1 MRNVSNAFKQALE
14 DGNRNYQCTAEIILT
29 DNTQVT
35 LTNANLLI
43 NGLSIKDNVS
53 DDSDFTALGSVIV
66 NAVEIRANNLSG
78 TYSDYDFRD
87 GIITIYVGL
96 IIGTTVESIKIGT
109 YIINEASLQKSVLSL
124 YCLDYLS
131 KFDKPYSN
139 STFVYPATLASILSN
154 ACVDCGVVLASTT
167 FPNSTLTIATAP
179 QANLTYREVV
189 SFIATIAGCF
199 TKCNANGQLVL
210 QWFDS
215 NAEHDLTA
223 LSSYDYSVSD
233 ITITGIKIITQTISE
248 SETTEIEHLFGTDD
262 YIITIENNPFITE
275 SNVTTIGNYLVSQ
288 IAGLTFRIA
297 NISHLSDPTIEAGDV
312 AVVTDRHGNTYNILI
327 TSTTFNVSSYQET
340 KCSAVEPVEKTVT
353 RFTEIQKTYATAK
366 QLIKQEK
373 TARQQMGQE
382 LTNAINAKAGMYET
396 RVQESGGGYTYYLH
410 DKPLLANSTAVIKV
424 TNEAVAVTPD
434 YQAATPTW
442 YGLTVNGNFIA
453 NIMSTIGIDFD
464 WGTGGT
470 LTLGGANN
478 GNGVLTVLDANNNS
492 IGTWNN
498 TGISLTKGS
507 LRSADYVYGTG
518 PYFCQSGMIVNFN
531 NKTIMTPKFSVIDGV
546 LMATDGIFSGQINAE
561 TGNIGGWTISKN
573 YQITYTDS
581 VTTGVASTQYTVFM
595 RANQAYTPS
604 TDTITPADSETRAF
618 GVYHRQYNGST
629 YGDWVADFYVTHG
642 GRLYANNA
650 VIAGQITAKTGAI
663 GGFVISSSANT
674 GTTANGGHH
683 YTNSLYVHST
693 GTEGGTNYEYEAGL
707 TGNNSSTAAN
717 FYVRRIAS
725 GAAWST
731 SELRFYVRNDGYL
744 MAITGKIGPWSM
756 SETGIYKSGG
766 YQSATAGSAYFGD
779 SGLSVMDKF
788 YVTAAGAL
796 TASDATITG
805 SVTANSGRIGPWTIS
820 NDSIYYVDSTDELY
834 IYKNRIY
841 GKTNNQ
847 GYIDIY
853 PGGNIT
859 SVDTSSDAT
868 LTPLVWSLEKTA
880 DSTATRLTPWAIAL
894 SANNQNYVFLGTSEL
909 DSHKYGVL
917 TVGVEGTNNKYLYYD
932 SYRALLTVYD
942 SLLVGDAIR
951 TKTIETTGNYYRKN
965 NNYTKGTAPSSP
977 VYSSY
982 VFTDTN
988 GETIGYMQFAVA
1000 TNGNHSLQLII
1011 STPTVSGGNTPALSL
1026 TKNASEVVT
1035 CRIAGATTVE
1045 GYITAELNEETVVA
1059 VRAKNSIADARIQ
1072 VNSTGVIGVYNGTN
1086 GKWLIYMNTDTDPK
1100 PVIPQLATVTTTS
1113 AGNVFSGSTGVL
1125 YRNTSSS
1132 KRYKHDIKLLD
1143 DWKAILNIPVVS
1155 FIYNDGYLS
1164 KEDQRYGI
1172 AVPGFIAEDVYKYY
1186 PIAAERSDNEIE
1198 DWNTRFIIPPML
1210 AVEQDHEKRIK
1221 ELENEVYELKQLIA
1235 KLI

>member
-43 NGLSIKDNVS
+43 NGLSIKDNAS
-53 DDSDFTALGSVIV
+53 DDGDFTALGSVIV

-96 IIGTTVESIKIGT
+96 IVGTTVESIKIGT
-109 YIINEASLQKSVLSL
+109 YIINEASIQKSVLSL

-139 STFVYPATLASILSN
+139 STLVYPATLASILSN
-154 ACVDCGVVLASTT
+154 ACIDCGVVLASTT

-179 QANLTYREVV
+179 QTDLTYREVV

-248 SETTEIEHLFGTDD
+248 SETTEVEHLFGTDD

-312 AVVTDRHGNTYNILI
+312 AVVTDRHGNTYNILV

-353 RFTEIQKTYATAK
+353 RFTETQKTYATAK

-373 TARQQMGQE
+373 TARQQMGQD

-453 NIMSTIGIDFD
+453 NIMSTIGINFD

-478 GNGVLTVLDANNNS
+478 GNGVLTILDANNES

-507 LRSADYVYGTG
+507 LRSSDYVYGTG
-518 PYFCQSGMIVNFN
+518 PYYCQSGMIINLNSKV
-531 NKTIMTPKFSVIDGV
+531 IMTPKFSVIDGV
-546 LMATDGIFSGQINAE
+546 LRATDGIFSGTITSE
-561 TGNIGGWTISKN
+561 SGKIGNWTISN
-573 YQITYTDS
+573 YQISQTTDIDTS
-581 VTTGVASTQYTVFM
+581 DTDPQTQYMAFM
-595 RANQAYTPS
+595 RSRDGGGT
-604 TDTITPADSETRAF
+604 TPATGDTYAF
-618 GVYHRQYNGST
+618 GALQRSYEDGS
-629 YGDWVADFYVTHG
+629 YGNW
-642 GRLYANNA
+642 
-650 VIAGQITAKTGAI
+650 
-663 GGFVISSSANT
+663 SS
-674 GTTANGGHH
+674 
-683 YTNSLYVHST
+683 
-693 GTEGGTNYEYEAGL
+693 
-707 TGNNSSTAAN
+707 N
-717 FYVRRIAS
+717 FYVK
-725 GAAWST
+725 
-731 SELRFYVRNDGYL
+731 YDGYL
-744 MAITGKIGPWSM
+744 FSRIGKIGPWNIA
-756 SETGIYKSGG
+756 ETSIYKGGG
-766 YQSATAGSAYFGD
+766 YQSSTAGSAYFGD
-779 SGLSVMDKF
+779 SGFSITDKF
-788 YVTAAGAL
+788 YITNTGEAHVLGAGLYISDDVSDYGRIQFSQGAI
-796 TASDATITG
+796 ASDVIG
-805 SVTANSGRIGPWTIS
+805 FMISTARN
-820 NDSIYYVDSTDELY
+820 LY
-834 IYKNRIY
+834 I
-841 GKTNNQ
+841 GAGL
-847 GYIDIY
+847 GYDGY
-853 PGGNIT
+853 GNI
-859 SVDTSSDAT
+859 SIDGFGKIHLLGCAGV
-868 LTPLVWSLEKTA
+868 
-880 DSTATRLTPWAIAL
+880 RIRAI
-894 SANNQNYVFLGTSEL
+894 
-909 DSHKYGVL
+909 
-917 TVGVEGTNNKYLYYD
+917 
-932 SYRALLTVYD
+932 
-942 SLLVGDAIR
+942 
-951 TKTIETTGNYYRKN
+951 KN
-965 NNYTKGTAPSSP
+965 NNYTNIEFEGNVVVKNNNLSLMKESYERGVAPSSP
-977 VYSSY
+977 IYSAY
-982 VFTDTN
+982 AFTDVN
-988 GETIGYMQFAVA
+988 GDTIGFLRSVVA
-1000 TNGNHSLQLII
+1000 TNGNHSLQLVL
-1011 STPTVSGGNTPALSL
+1011 STPTAAGGDTAALSL

-1045 GYITAELNEETVVA
+1045 GDITAEVSTASACA
-1059 VRAKNSIADARIQ
+1059 VHAKNSLVEARLIAAASGN
-1072 VNSTGVIGVYNGTN
+1072 VGVYNATN
-1086 GKWLIYMNTDTDPK
+1086 SKWLIYMNTDSDPK
-1100 PVIPQLATVTTTS
+1100 PIIPQLATVTTTS
-1113 AGNVFSGSTGVL
+1113 AGNVYANSSGAL

-1186 PIAAERSDNEIE
+1186 SIAAERCDNEIE